1 VVIIGGDLELIKKTK
16 EEGVKLMLNGDYTDE
31 DMIRVP
37 YKKTGYSILCQ
48 GSQVIHHVTSVK
60 SAKEDRMSL
69 IISLTP
75 ANAYHPG
82 RSNV

>member
-1 VVIIGGDLELIKKTK
+1 
-16 EEGVKLMLNGDYTDE
+16 MLNGDYTDE

-82 RSNV
+82 RSNVQSFFYNYMLRQYGLQFDAKT